1 MKYIVPQEIK
11 SETKVT
17 KGIYVFDFFF
27 LIVYGSL
34 TVMLKNAVNGTLQI
48 PFIIFSVVMA
58 VVLIGGSTTNRKRRN
73 YQALVLFL
81 NRDRA
86 VYRPVGTEMK
96 EEGEN
101 D

>member
-27 LIVYGSL
+27 LIIYASV
-34 TVMLKNAVNGTLQI
+34 TMMLKNMVNGTLQI
-48 PFIIFSVVMA
+48 PFIIFSVLMA
-58 VVLIGGSTTNRKRRN
+58 VVLIGGSTTNRRRRN
-73 YQALVLFL
+73 YQALVIYL

-86 VYRPVGTEMK
+86 VYRPVGDDMK
-96 EEGEN
+96 EGEN
-101 D
+101 V